1 MAAIWDVLNA
11 LICAADND
19 LAWAVVKA
27 ANLSVPRLA
36 ICPVVRPETWA
47 AVMACTCDVVKAS
60 N

>member
-1 MAAIWDVLNA
+1 M
-11 LICAADND
+11 ICAADND

-36 ICPVVRPETWA
+36 ICPVERPETCA
-47 AVMACTCDVVKAS
+47 AVMACTCVVVMAA